1 MYGDVG
7 SFTGWSGAA
16 IGTAAEDIRR
26 SLAALRSQSSQYELD
41 IEAMWPLYKSLIID
55 KHFCSPDSSD
65 VDTTADTDSSDIGT
79 TADTDTSDNSSS
91 STDSISSRQVVD
103 TYCCTRNSKGDL
115 CWSLAT

>member
-1 MYGDVG
+1 MYGGVG

-65 VDTTADTDSSDIGT
+65 VDTTADTD
-79 TADTDTSDNSSS
+79 TSDNSSS

>member
-1 MYGDVG
+1 MYGSVG

-26 SLAALRSQSSQYELD
+26 SLAALRSQSIPHELD
-41 IEAMWPLYKSLIID
+41 IEAMWPLYKSRIID
-55 KHFCSPDSSD
+55 KHFSSSH
-65 VDTTADTDSSDIGT
+65 SSDIDT

-91 STDSISSRQVVD
+91 SPESSNSRQVVD

-115 CWSLAT
+115 CWSLVT

>member
-55 KHFCSPDSSD
+55 KHFCSSDSSD
-65 VDTTADTDSSDIGT
+65 VDT